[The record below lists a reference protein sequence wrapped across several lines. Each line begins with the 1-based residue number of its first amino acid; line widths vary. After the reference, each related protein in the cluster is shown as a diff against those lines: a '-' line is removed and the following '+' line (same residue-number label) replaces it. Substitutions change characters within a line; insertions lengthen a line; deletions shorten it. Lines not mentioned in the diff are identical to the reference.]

1 MSIADNPFLR
11 LRQRSICTVPQDKQW
26 MSPTVREIMRRRPWI
41 LHFNAVP
48 GGWEIQLAY
57 DYVFRDTKDSS
68 AVFKTQAKARE
79 MTHRKYVARPWE
91 CY

>member
-1 MSIADNPFLR
+1 MPIADNPFLS
-11 LRQRSICTVPQDKQW
+11 LRQRSICTVPTGQG
-26 MSPTVREIMRRRPWI
+26 MSLTVREIMRRRPWI